1 MCTEGTSGRVHTR
14 TYADPMATSIRYFFK
29 VSTSWH
35 GVEQELFSPAI
46 FVLETASSP
55 QKLSKCVARCVS
67 RPAAKSM
74 KKAGSSSNCVPQ
86 LGFKL
91 LSGCK
96 CEDDEEWE
104 TTTWKEFGPA
114 QVASLAEGF
123 KVYLS

>member
-1 MCTEGTSGRVHTR
+1 
-14 TYADPMATSIRYFFK
+14 MATSIRYFFK

-35 GVEQELFSPAI
+35 GVEPELFSPPI
-46 FVLETASSP
+46 FVLATASIKP

-74 KKAGSSSNCVPQ
+74 RKAGSSSNCVPQ

-96 CEDDEEWE
+96 CEDDEEEWE
-104 TTTWKEFGPA
+104 TTTWKEFGTG